1 MEWRFIATP
10 STMGNEYASAQGGV
24 LPSCLSGAGAFL
36 RPPQPTTTNNNQRK
50 EQTK

>member
-10 STMGNEYASAQGGV
+10 STMGNEYSRTQGGV
-24 LPSCLSGAGAFL
+24 LPSRLSGAGAFL
-36 RPPQPTTTNNNQRK
+36 RPRSQPKPTRK